1 MKTSTKFLP
10 VLLLAAA
17 LAACSKPTAA
27 NHTESK
33 KPAETAGAG
42 DAVQLKEGH
51 GMALHPKLRES
62 IDLKVAEVSES
73 PVAAEFTAQ
82 LHVVGGTS
90 GIQRVAFTPGHPGK
104 SEASGWLTAD
114 KAKRL
119 QPGQEVELRIK
130 GVNTTEKG
138 VVKRVEKSAFAAL
151 GEYEVVVETE
161 AAFDSGTRLN
171 ATFHAPAG
179 EAVPAVPRSALLKTV
194 EGWFV
199 YAVNESFFLRTP
211 VKLGAMNSEFAE
223 ITDGLY
229 AGDQIVTSPVDTLWM
244 AELQILRGG
253 KACTCGH

>member
-1 MKTSTKFLP
+1 MNTFTKLLP
-10 VLLLAAA
+10 ALLLTAA
-17 LAACSKPTAA
+17 LAACDKPTAD
-27 NHTESK
+27 NHTEPA
-33 KPAETAGAG
+33 KPGAG

-51 GMALHPKLRES
+51 GLALHSKIRDS
-62 IDLKVAEVSES
+62 IGLKVAEVGET

-82 LHVVGGTS
+82 LHVVGGA
-90 GIQRVAFTPGHPGK
+90 GGFQRVAFTPGAEGK
-104 SEASGWLTAD
+104 SEASGWLSAD
-114 KAKRL
+114 KANRL
-119 QPGQEVELRIK
+119 QPGQEVEMR
-130 GVNTTEKG
+130 VNGSGPSGKG
-138 VVKRVEKSAFAAL
+138 VVKRVEKAAFAAL

-171 ATFHAPAG
+171 ATFRASAG
-179 EAVPAVPRSALLKTV
+179 DAVPAVPRSALLKTV

-211 VKLGAMNSEFAE
+211 VKVGAMNGDFAE

-229 AGDQIVTSPVDTLWM
+229 AGDSIVTSPVETLWM